1 MRLAPLIGIS
11 VVAWGLIILET
22 YLFFAVIIPLGPPI
36 HSVGIFTAVALLKLA
51 LTFGLGVLW
60 FVVIA
65 SITGL
70 YARSRARARP
80 PTSSS

>member
-11 VVAWGLIILET
+11 VVAWFLILLET
-22 YLFFAVIIPLGPPI
+22 YLFFGVIIPLGPPI
-36 HSVGIFTAVALLKLA
+36 HSVGVFTAVALLKLS

-60 FVVIA
+60 FAVIA

-70 YARSRARARP
+70 YARSKARARP